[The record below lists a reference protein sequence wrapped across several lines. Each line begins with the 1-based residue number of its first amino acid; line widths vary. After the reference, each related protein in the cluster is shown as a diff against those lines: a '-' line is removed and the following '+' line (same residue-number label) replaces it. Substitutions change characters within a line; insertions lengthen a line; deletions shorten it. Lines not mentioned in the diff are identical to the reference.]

1 MRARWT
7 SLVLAASI
15 AAVPA
20 GSCTSTRDP
29 SPTAAVDLLLVDTGT
44 RVMGVRAPAG
54 SMAFAAPAR
63 LAMPGRS
70 QLVSTRS
77 DGAATF
83 LSMLDPIT
91 GGATSTLR
99 LDGRLSAHVIAGDGE
114 RVALTPTAP
123 RAVSEPG
130 APVGRSF
137 TRIVVAHPDGGEPA
151 ERYRLRGNFEPEA
164 FSSSGRRLF
173 LIRHVPPEAPSAY
186 RVASLHLGGGRVSD
200 VVGRYKAPP
209 ETMAGTRLN
218 QILAPAGDRLYTLY
232 TSQPAAYA
240 QGASDAD
247 GGAYTEGAGYVDGPV
262 AWSGG
267 SRPVAFV
274 HVLDLERRW
283 AFCAELPR
291 IFGPGPA
298 DAKAIAVSPDGA
310 SVYAVDASHGRI
322 AVVDARSLEVAR
334 SARADLRAL
343 GRGPTMARVSPDGR
357 TLFIGRGGRIVRV
370 GTDALAA
377 SEPWS
382 LAAPL
387 TGMAVSPDGRRLYVG
402 QAGRIE
408 QLDAT
413 TGGRQAVL
421 PAPGL
426 TSFATIEAV
435 AA

>member
-1 MRARWT
+1 MRAKWT
-7 SLVLAASI
+7 SLLLVASI
-15 AAVPA
+15 AAVA
-20 GSCTSTRDP
+20 IGSCTSTRGRLSTP
-29 SPTAAVDLLLVDTGT
+29 VVDLLLVDTGT
-44 RVMGVRAPAG
+44 RVMGVRAPGG
-54 SMAFAAPAR
+54 SMAFASSAG
-63 LAMPGRS
+63 LAMPGQS
-70 QLVSTRS
+70 ELVSTRQEGTS
-77 DGAATF
+77 TM
-83 LSMLDPIT
+83 LSTLDPFT
-91 GGATSTLR
+91 GRAISTLR
-99 LDGRLSAHVIAGDGE
+99 LDGRLAAHVIAGDGE
-114 RVALTPTAP
+114 RVALMPETPG
-123 RAVSEPG
+123 AVTEPP

-137 TRIVVAHPDGGEPA
+137 TRIVVAHPDGGAPA

-164 FSSSGRRLF
+164 FSSNGDRLF

-186 RVASLHLGGGRVSD
+186 RVASLDLGSGRVRD
-200 VVGRYKAPP
+200 VVGRYKTPP

-218 QILAPAGDRLYTLY
+218 QIFDPAGDRLYTLY

-240 QGASDAD
+240 GGAADAD
-247 GGAYTEGAGYVDGPV
+247 GGAYSEGTGYAGGGV

-283 AFCAELPR
+283 AFCAELPG

-310 SVYAVDASHGRI
+310 SVYAIDASHGRI
-322 AVVDARSLEVAR
+322 AVVDTRSLEVTT
-334 SARADLRAL
+334 SARVDLTAL
-343 GRGPTMARVSPDGR
+343 GTGPTVARVSPDGR
-357 TLFIGRGGRIVRV
+357 TLFIGRDGRIVRV
-370 GTDALAA
+370 GTDAFEA

-382 LAAPL
+382 LSAPL
-387 TGMAVSPDGRRLYVG
+387 TGMAVSQDGRRLYVG
-402 QAGRIE
+402 QVGRIE

>member
-7 SLVLAASI
+7 SLLLAASI
-15 AAVPA
+15 AAATA

-63 LAMPGRS
+63 LAMPARS
-70 QLVSTRS
+70 QVVSTRPE
-77 DGAATF
+77 GAATF

-91 GGATSTLR
+91 GGATSTVR

-114 RVALTPTAP
+114 RVALTPTTP
-123 RAVSEPG
+123 RAVSEPR

-164 FSSSGRRLF
+164 FSSNGRRLF

-186 RVASLHLGGGRVSD
+186 RVASLHPGSGRVSD

-218 QILAPAGDRLYTLY
+218 QVLAPAGDRLYTLY

-240 QGASDAD
+240 QGADAD
-247 GGAYTEGAGYVDGPV
+247 GGAYTEGAGYADGAV

-291 IFGPGPA
+291 TFGPGPA

-310 SVYAVDASHGRI
+310 SVYAIDASHGRI
-322 AVVDARSLEVAR
+322 AVVGARSLEVAR
-334 SARADLRAL
+334 SAPADLSEL
-343 GRGPTMARVSPDGR
+343 GSGPTMARVSPDGR
-357 TLFIGRGGRIVRV
+357 TLFVGRGGRIVRV
-370 GTDALAA
+370 ETDDLEA

-387 TGMAVSPDGRRLYVG
+387 TGMALSPDGRRLYVG

-413 TGGRQAVL
+413 TGGRQAIL
-421 PAPGL
+421 PAPDL